1 MKGKQKLM
9 NKEKELTEL
18 LEKLTKAYEEIGM
31 FPETQELKALYYDVS
46 DIIEEYEML
55 KKRG

>member
-1 MKGKQKLM
+1 M